1 MTIFS
6 KQNQSK
12 YISEIIGTF
21 ILVFCGT
28 GAIIFNQLSGGES
41 IGHLGISIV
50 TGLTVAAMIYTVGDI
65 SGAHLNP
72 IVTFAFYLAKEFPV
86 KLILPYLIAQGIGAT
101 LASLS
106 LKMMFPSSNTLGET
120 MPNVPDSSAF
130 ILEVI
135 LAFILVFV
143 ILHLA
148 KGSKE
153 QGMFAGI
160 AIGSTVLLEVLFAG
174 PICGASMNPIRSIVP
189 ALISGKIQHQ
199 WVYLTAP
206 FIGAIIAVY
215 SWKILKRN

>member
-1 MTIFS
+1 MLFS

-12 YISEIIGTF
+12 YLAEIIGTF
-21 ILVFCGT
+21 VLVFCGT
-28 GAIIFNQLSGGES
+28 GAILFNQLSGGES

-72 IVTFAFYLAKEFPV
+72 MVTMAFYLAKEFPT
-86 KLILPYLIAQGIGAT
+86 KLILPYLIAQGFGAA
-101 LASLS
+101 LASFS

-130 ILEVI
+130 VLEII

-189 ALISGKIQHQ
+189 ALISGKLEHQ